1 MARDA
6 QERATAYSGS
16 PEDEEDFQGFVEPG
30 PANAQEQTNRR
41 ETLLEQTTPTLRI
54 WELND
59 LTKIENWTEPQKKAA
74 LEIQK
79 QVMED
84 YTQLASTYNSL
95 LAKSKEMDAQIQTQD
110 AQILELQDRIE
121 QLQEVI

>member
-6 QERATAYSGS
+6 QERAAAQNESYSS
-16 PEDEEDFQGFVEPG
+16 DANSQSEEQNRAD
-30 PANAQEQTNRR
+30 RR

-59 LTKIENWTEPQKKAA
+59 LTKIEKWTEQQKQAA

-84 YTQLASTYNSL
+84 YT
-95 LAKSKEMDAQIQTQD
+95 
-110 AQILELQDRIE
+110 
-121 QLQEVI
+121 

>member
-1 MARDA
+1 MHDTMARDA
-6 QERATAYSGS
+6 QDRAAVQNENYSS
-16 PEDEEDFQGFVEPG
+16 DEEPQID
-30 PANAQEQTNRR
+30 RR

-59 LTKIENWTEPQKKAA
+59 LTKIKKWTEQQKQAA

-84 YTQLASTYNSL
+84 YT
-95 LAKSKEMDAQIQTQD
+95 
-110 AQILELQDRIE
+110 
-121 QLQEVI
+121 

>member
-1 MARDA
+1 
-6 QERATAYSGS
+6 
-16 PEDEEDFQGFVEPG
+16 
-30 PANAQEQTNRR
+30 
-41 ETLLEQTTPTLRI
+41 
-54 WELND
+54 LND

-95 LAKSKEMDAQIQTQD
+95 LAKSKEMDAQI
-110 AQILELQDRIE
+110 
-121 QLQEVI
+121 